1 MLEWEYGAGKGSF
14 AGMDTEHTMTTKP
27 TVLTKLTIVGLISV
41 AVAIWIQWLSGD
53 PAYPKFPPGPVI
65 FVAIAAIVAMAT
77 RWWWTPLIGALI
89 ALLVTSG
96 WFALL
101 PRNVLRLAHPASVGK
116 FAAGIFAGTLLQI
129 AALLFTDI
137 AGLTA
142 TIQNYRRMEKTSDSA
157 KVMCRVF
164 GGIFVFMGILAIIS
178 GTRIEKYHNLMQ
190 LSWGVL
196 ALAASFMGSK
206 AAEHFCIG
214 SGVFYMAL
222 AALGFV
228 MGNPS
233 MNRAWF
239 IGPMPLHTGDHIFH
253 VVLGSLYLGMGLLS
267 RRAQNAGQVEY
278 VSN

>member
-1 MLEWEYGAGKGSF
+1 MRAKL
-14 AGMDTEHTMTTKP
+14 
-27 TVLTKLTIVGLISV
+27 TVLTKLTVVGLV
-41 AVAIWIQWLSGD
+41 GVTVAIWTQWLSGD

-65 FVAIAAIVAMAT
+65 FVAVAAIVAIGT

-89 ALLVTSG
+89 SLLVTSG

-101 PRNVLRLAHPASVGK
+101 PRNVLRLTHPGSVGK

-137 AGLTA
+137 AGLAA
-142 TIQNYRRMEKTSDSA
+142 TIQNYRRMEKTGDIA
-157 KVMCRVF
+157 KIVCRVF
-164 GGIFVFMGILAIIS
+164 GGLFVFMGIVAIVS

-196 ALAASFMGSK
+196 ALAASFLGSK
-206 AAEHFCIG
+206 VAERFCIG
-214 SGVFYMAL
+214 SGVFYLAL
-222 AALGFV
+222 AALGLLI
-228 MGNPS
+228 GNPS

-253 VVLGSLYLGMGLLS
+253 LVLGSIYLGMGLLS
-267 RRAQNAGQVEY
+267 GRAQNTGQVEY
-278 VSN
+278 APN